1 MDIIL
6 LGVLVLKKRPRSK
19 YKSIVIFCIIVF
31 ILLLGR
37 HNLENSKR
45 TNMTYCAK
53 QYLTTGLFN
62 NYKLYTVDYYH
73 LTFSDTKNAILEVQ
87 GMEYKIPHKTV
98 KYRMM
103 MQKDNKGIWSVKT
116 LLPLSNIES
125 ANESN

>member
-1 MDIIL
+1 MEVFI
-6 LGVLVLKKRPRSK
+6 LKKILKFK

-31 ILLLGR
+31 IILLGI

-45 TNMTYCAK
+45 TNMNYSAK
-53 QYLTTGLFN
+53 QYLTTGFFN

-116 LLPLSNIES
+116 LVPLSNIEN